1 MAKLHVVD
9 PTDNTRVPFLRGIL
23 TRSLQD
29 AGLPFE
35 DAYEVAS
42 RIRDELAAETEITSE
57 ALRASVAEALEP
69 YGSEVVQ
76 RYVRVP
82 EKGPILVRDPG
93 GETAPYSRGRHRL
106 SLMRCGLTRD
116 QAHTVAGQIYDGLVA
131 RHVAETEASEL
142 RGITAKQLKKGFGN
156 KAERNYAL
164 WGALKDSGRPLLVL
178 ISGAPGCGKST
189 LGTQIAS
196 VLDIVWVQSTDM
208 LREVMRMMLPKRLL
222 PPLHESSFTA
232 WRNLAVDPSADKN
245 ARMTAGYLAQKEL
258 VEVACDA
265 VVQYMLRQR
274 FSMVL
279 EGVHLH
285 PTILGRIPEESDAI
299 VVPLVLSVLKRR
311 ELQRRI
317 RNLPAGRSSRYL
329 EHFDE
334 IWWTQSFLLSE
345 ADRAGIPIVPN
356 VDRETTVQQIMLTI
370 LAVLSQHFRS

>member
-29 AGLPFE
+29 AGLPFAE
-35 DAYEVAS
+35 AYEVAS
-42 RIRDELAAETEITSE
+42 QIREELTTEAEITSQD
-57 ALRASVAEALEP
+57 LRARVAVALES
-69 YGSEVVQ
+69 YGSDVVQ
-76 RYVRVP
+76 RYVRIP
-82 EKGPILVRDPG
+82 EPGPILVRDTN

-116 QAHTVAGQIYDGLVA
+116 QVNSVAEQIYDGLVD
-131 RHVAETEASEL
+131 RTVTEIETSEL
-142 RGITAKQLKKGFGN
+142 RGITAKRLKEDVGN
-156 KAERNYAL
+156 KAVRNYAL
-164 WGALKDSGRPLLVL
+164 WGALKASNRPLLVL
-178 ISGAPGCGKST
+178 IGGAPGCGKST
-189 LGTQIAS
+189 LGTQIAN

-208 LREVMRMMLPKRLL
+208 LREVMRMMLPNRLL

-285 PTILGRIPEESDAI
+285 PTLLGRIPAETDAI

-311 ELQRRI
+311 DLQRRI
-317 RNLPAGRSSRYL
+317 RNLPSGRSSRYL

-356 VDRETTVQQIMLTI
+356 VDKEKTVQQIML
-370 LAVLSQHFRS
+370 AVLSVLSHDFDV

>member
-42 RIRDELAAETEITSE
+42 RIRDELAAEAEITSE
-57 ALRASVAEALEP
+57 ALRARVAKALKS
-69 YGSEVVQ
+69 YGAEVVQ

-82 EKGPILVRDPG
+82 EKGPILVRDSS

-106 SLMRCGLTRD
+106 SLMRCSLTRD

-131 RHVAETEASEL
+131 RHVAEIEAAEL
-142 RGITAKQLKKGFGN
+142 RGITAEQLKKDVGN

-164 WGALKDSGRPLLVL
+164 WSALKDSGRPLLVL

-285 PTILGRIPEESDAI
+285 PTLLARIPEESDAI

-370 LAVLSQHFRS
+370 LAVLSKHFRS

>member
-29 AGLPFE
+29 AGLAFA
-35 DAYEVAS
+35 DAYDVAS
-42 RIRDELAAETEITSE
+42 RIRDELADEAEITSE
-57 ALRASVAEALEP
+57 DLRAYVAEALES
-69 YGSEVVQ
+69 YGSDIVQ
-76 RYVRVP
+76 RYVRGP
-82 EKGPILVRDPG
+82 ETGPILVRDAN
-93 GETAPYSRGRHRL
+93 GEVAPYSRGRHRL
-106 SLMRCGLTRD
+106 SLVRCGLTRD
-116 QAHTVAGQIYDGLVA
+116 QVHSVAGQIYEDLGGRAVSEI
-131 RHVAETEASEL
+131 ETSEL
-142 RGITAKQLKKGFGN
+142 RGITADHLAKEVGT

-164 WGALKDSGRPLLVL
+164 WAALKNSDRPLLVL
-178 ISGAPGCGKST
+178 IGGAPASGKST
-189 LGTQIAS
+189 LGTQVAN

-208 LREVMRMMLPKRLL
+208 LREVMRMMFPKRLL

-232 WRNLAVDPSADKN
+232 WRHLAVGPSNDKN

-285 PTILGRIPEESDAI
+285 PTLLGRIPKKTDAI

-311 ELQRRI
+311 DLQRRI
-317 RNLPAGRSSRYL
+317 RSLPGGRSSRYL

-345 ADRAGIPIVPN
+345 ADRAGIAIVPN
-356 VDRETTVQQIMLTI
+356 VDRESTVQQVMLTI
-370 LAVLSQHFRS
+370 LATLWEHFES